1 MGRERSAP
9 DDWAWRAGA
18 HGAGAQPGGRG
29 AALRASRAVHSSGL
43 PTACGSSAAGT
54 RPRRF
59 PTAEDGLQTHMHFAE
74 GDLGNPAS
82 LLASLATLRTG
93 AFPEVTQKKT
103 KGQWGRR
110 SRQKYPLVTT
120 PTEEIQEAKLRTRAP
135 PRIGSGLAGWLAG
148 RPEGVQRPRWRCSR
162 LGSCRKELGDDEV
175 AVGRWDRLPRG
186 EPRRQLNGSPVRAR
200 VSAPGVSRIRR
211 SSAADT

>member
-1 MGRERSAP
+1 MLNRNGGLDQSGFSEARRRKSPAGRERSAP

-59 PTAEDGLQTHMHFAE
+59 PTAEGGLQTHMHFAE

-120 PTEEIQEAKLRTRAP
+120 PTEEIQEAKLRTTAP
-135 PRIGSGLAGWLAG
+135 PRIGSGLAGRQAG
-148 RPEGVQRPRWRCSR
+148 RCAKAKV
-162 LGSCRKELGDDEV
+162 EV
-175 AVGRWDRLPRG
+175 TASWVLPTRTG
-186 EPRRQLNGSPVRAR
+186 G
-200 VSAPGVSRIRR
+200 
-211 SSAADT
+211 

>member
-59 PTAEDGLQTHMHFAE
+59 PTAEGGLQTHMHFAE

-135 PRIGSGLAGWLAG
+135 PRIGSGLAGWQAGRKVCKGQGGGVRVLGPAGKNWGITRWQLAG
-148 RPEGVQRPRWRCSR
+148 GIGYPEESPEGS
-162 LGSCRKELGDDEV
+162 
-175 AVGRWDRLPRG
+175 
-186 EPRRQLNGSPVRAR
+186 
-200 VSAPGVSRIRR
+200 
-211 SSAADT
+211 